1 MAMRIYLSII
11 ILNVNELN
19 IPIKRH
25 KCQVGFFFFL
35 TKDLQ
40 YTAYKRLTSGWKT
53 HRLKVRGWKKIFYT
67 HRNYKKAGVAILI
80 SDKRELKQRL
90 WRKTKKGII

>member
-25 KCQVGFFFFL
+25 KWQVGFFLFKPRTYNIL
-35 TKDLQ
+35 PTRDSLQ
-40 YTAYKRLTSGWKT
+40 GENHSHT
-53 HRLKVRGWKKIFYT
+53 LKVRGTGQESI
-67 HRNYKKAGVAILI
+67 AVLI
-80 SDKRELKQRL
+80 
-90 WRKTKKGII
+90 KTK

>member
-25 KCQVGFFFFL
+25 KCQVGFFFFFNQGPTIYCL
-35 TKDLQ
+35 QETHFRVKDTQTEGEGMEKDFL
-40 YTAYKRLTSGWKT
+40 YT
-53 HRLKVRGWKKIFYT
+53 
-67 HRNYKKAGVAILI
+67 
-80 SDKRELKQRL
+80 
-90 WRKTKKGII
+90 